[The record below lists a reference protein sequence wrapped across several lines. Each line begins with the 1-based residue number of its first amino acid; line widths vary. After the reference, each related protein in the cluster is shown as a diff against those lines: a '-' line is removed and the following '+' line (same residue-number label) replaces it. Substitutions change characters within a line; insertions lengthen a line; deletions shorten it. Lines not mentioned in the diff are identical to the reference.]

1 MYELYKKARDAAWQ
15 ALINCGINTLPVN
28 LNTVAEHYGYD
39 VVLYSHCPMV
49 QILKP
54 DAAAGDGFIT
64 MFNGNTVIFLND
76 QIKTKGRRR
85 FTLAHEIGHGVLGGP
100 LDVIRYR
107 NSEQDNDS
115 PIETA
120 CNIFARDLL
129 APAGVLAA
137 LNVHTPEEI
146 MRLCDI
152 SRVSAEI
159 RAERMKVLYERGMF
173 GAHPLERQVIKQ
185 FGDFIQRHCGR
196 RPKEYKETEE

>member
-15 ALINCGINTLPVN
+15 TIIDCGVDSLPVN

-39 VVLYSHCPMV
+39 VVLYSHSPMV
-49 QILKP
+49 QVLKP

-64 MFNGNTVIFLND
+64 AFNGSIMIFLND

-85 FTLAHEIGHGVLGGP
+85 FTLAHEIGHGVLDNP
-100 LDVIRYR
+100 LDVIRFR
-107 NSEQDNDS
+107 NSEHDS
-115 PIETA
+115 GDPIETA

-129 APAGVLAA
+129 APAGVLAS

-185 FGDFIQRHCGR
+185 FGEFIHKNIAR
-196 RPKEYKETEE
+196 RE

>member
-1 MYELYKKARDAAWQ
+1 MYKLYKKARNAAWQ
-15 ALINCGINTLPVN
+15 ALIDCEIDSLPVN

-49 QILKP
+49 QILTP

-64 MFNGNTVIFLND
+64 TFNDSTAIFLND
-76 QIKTKGRRR
+76 QIKTRGRRR
-85 FTLAHEIGHGVLGGP
+85 FTLAHEIGHGVLDDP

-137 LNVHTPEEI
+137 LNIHTPEEI

-152 SRVSAEI
+152 SRISAEI

-173 GAHPLERQVIKQ
+173 GTHPLERQVIKQ
-185 FGDFIQRHCGR
+185 FGGFIQGHMALRLD
-196 RPKEYKETEE
+196 

>member
-1 MYELYKKARDAAWQ
+1 MYEIYKKARNAAWQ
-15 ALINCGINTLPVN
+15 TLIDCGVDSLPVD
-28 LNTVAEHYGYD
+28 LTKVAQHYGFHIA
-39 VVLYSHCPMV
+39 LYSTCSLV
-49 QILKP
+49 QVFAP
-54 DAAAGDGFIT
+54 DVLSGDGFISET
-64 MFNGNTVIFLND
+64 DGVTTIFLND

-85 FTLAHEIGHGVLGGP
+85 FTLAHEIGHGVLDGP
-100 LDVIRYR
+100 LDVIRFR
-107 NSEQDNDS
+107 NSEHDS
-115 PIETA
+115 GDPIETA

-159 RAERMKVLYERGMF
+159 RAERMKVLYKRGMF

-185 FGDFIQRHCGR
+185 FGKFIHENIAR
-196 RPKEYKETEE
+196 RE